1 MTLAKPDISN
11 SSGAKSKKVNSV
23 ADKAE
28 NFLVG
33 DVPLTTIAQKFGT
46 PAYVY
51 DAGIL
56 KERVKLVQNAL
67 GSDVKILFALKANSN
82 AMVAKTLR
90 LAGTGAEVAS
100 AGEIA
105 VAKAAGFDPEEIH
118 FAGPGKTSLDL
129 ETAVAAKISCV
140 NLESAGEADR
150 LARIAQQTGRKQ
162 GVAIRVQSFGS
173 LQGSRMRMSG
183 SGSRFGVPAT
193 EVPALAQR
201 LATDDAF
208 EFRGLHTYGGT
219 QCFDPE
225 AWSAS
230 ARGLVELADQ
240 IEDDHGIRVN
250 HLNFG
255 GGFGVP
261 LFQGDAEFDIYSAGD
276 ALRAIIDT
284 PRGHRRK
291 HYVELGRFI
300 AAPSGT
306 YVARVT
312 DVKVSDN
319 TNHLVLDGGMH
330 HHAAAAGMGSVIRR
344 SYPMVVP
351 DRPSEEPIVE
361 YAISGPLCLPLDE
374 FASSQKLP
382 RLRVG
387 DLLAITSSGAYGLSY
402 SPVLFL
408 GHPLPA
414 EVLVDGDQVQLVRRR
429 GRPEDVLSGQVVS

>member
-1 MTLAKPDISN
+1 MTITKA
-11 SSGAKSKKVNSV
+11 
-23 ADKAE
+23 ADKTTTPERQSTQSGNAE
-28 NFLVG
+28 PLHVG
-33 DVPLTTIAQKFGT
+33 DVPLSEIVSQHGT

-51 DAGIL
+51 DAAVL
-56 KERVKLVQNAL
+56 RERVRHVQGAL
-67 GSDVKILFALKANSN
+67 GSDIELLFALKANSN

-105 VAKAAGFDPEEIH
+105 VAKAAGFDPAHIH

-129 ETAVAAKISCV
+129 ETAVSTSISCI

-150 LARIAQQTGRKQ
+150 LAEIARTLGRKQ
-162 GVAIRVQSFGS
+162 GVAIRVQTIGG
-173 LQGSRMRMSG
+173 LQGARMRMSG
-183 SGSRFGVPAT
+183 SGSRFGVPAA
-193 EVPALAQR
+193 EVPALARR
-201 LATDDAF
+201 LVDDDAF

-219 QCFDPE
+219 QCFVPE
-225 AWSAS
+225 AWIAAAS
-230 ARGLVELADQ
+230 GLVDLADQ
-240 IEDDHGIRVN
+240 LEDQHGIRVN

-261 LFQGDAEFDIYSAGD
+261 LFDGDAEFDIQRAGD
-276 ALRAIIDT
+276 ALRELIAT
-284 PRGHRRK
+284 PQGRRRK
-291 HYVELGRFI
+291 HFVELGRYL
-300 AAPSGT
+300 AAPAGL

-312 DVKVSDN
+312 DVKTSDD
-319 TNHLVLDGGMH
+319 TSHLVLDGGMH
-330 HHAAAAGMGSVIRR
+330 HHAAAAGMGSIIRR

-351 DRPSEEPIVE
+351 DRPAAEPEVD

-382 RLRVG
+382 LMRAG

-414 EVLVDGDQVQLVRRR
+414 EVLVDGAQVKLIRRR
-429 GRPEDVLSGQVVS
+429 GQPEDALSGQLVS